1 METVRIIPL
10 GRLST
15 KLSHCLRDAQMEAA
29 EVWNCCCELHKEAR
43 RDGAKWPNRDD
54 LQRATKGRFKLHS
67 QTVQMIAHQ
76 LLDNVEATRKL
87 RREHPEMGMK
97 YPCRTKGYFTLM
109 WPAQAASIKGN
120 RVILPMGR
128 GRKSIVLKGIDMPD
142 GAGACKMVWRGG
154 YELHVSRGRT
164 PTTHTNTDGA
174 DSLTVHVASI
184 WARFINALWPQARE
198 TLWWFP
204 AGGVRALRR
213 QDNKAPGQILRK
225 RSRCKKGSRRYRKLN
240 YTMDKIG
247 GRIERRIRAR

>member
-164 PTTHTNTDGA
+164 PTTHTNTDRA
-174 DSLTVHVASI
+174 DSPAVHACVDPGEIPQCAVATSTGDALVVSGRGG
-184 WARFINALWPQARE
+184 ARFAEARQQGPGTDSAEAL
-198 TLWWFP
+198 TLQEGIAAVP
-204 AGGVRALRR
+204 EAQLYHG
-213 QDNKAPGQILRK
+213 
-225 RSRCKKGSRRYRKLN
+225 
-240 YTMDKIG
+240 
-247 GRIERRIRAR
+247 